1 MNESHP
7 QDRPIVFVVVSPN
20 FVDDWEKLHYA
31 LNVLSQ
37 QDQSMRI
44 ATEPTE
50 RNVII
55 SGMGESHLEIIC
67 DRLLCEFKISIDV
80 GKPKVIYRETIRK
93 HSEAEA

>member
-1 MNESHP
+1 
-7 QDRPIVFVVVSPN
+7 
-20 FVDDWEKLHYA
+20 
-31 LNVLSQ
+31 
-37 QDQSMRI
+37 MRI

-93 HSEAEA
+93 HSEQKLSTYDKWAGAANTLISN